1 MGDRADP
8 DPLQE
13 ILDELDSIRAR
24 KMELLVQVS
33 AILREIIGDV
43 PPRPTIRLTLR
54 GPREP
59 SHPRRCYRLP
69 PEPVPEEREF
79 VLDSIGNRL
88 QLGDCVCFTG
98 TARTR
103 ASTGRVTGWTGHIEV
118 PGPFIYI
125 ERDVPPGVRY
135 VGSRI
140 VHRKSHNVTLTD
152 KVLKPLRSPPVLRF
166 KFVSPLNLTSSLAH
180 SLILP

>member
-13 ILDELDSIRAR
+13 ILDKLDSIRAR
-24 KMELLVQVS
+24 ERELLVQVS

-59 SHPRRCYRLP
+59 SHPRRRYRHP
-69 PEPVPEEREF
+69 PVPVPEERDF

-88 QLGDCVCFTG
+88 QLGDRVRFTG

-103 ASTGRVTGWTGHIEV
+103 PGTGRVTGWTGHIEV
-118 PGPFIYI
+118 PDPFIYI
-125 ERDVPPGVRY
+125 QRDVPTGTRY
-135 VGSRI
+135 VGSCI
-140 VHRKSHNVTLTD
+140 VHRKSHNVTLIGCQG
-152 KVLKPLRSPPVLRF
+152 S
-166 KFVSPLNLTSSLAH
+166 
-180 SLILP
+180 

>member
-24 KMELLVQVS
+24 ERELLVQVS

-43 PPRPTIRLTLR
+43 PPPPTIRLTLR

-59 SHPRRCYRLP
+59 SHPRRRYRHP
-69 PEPVPEEREF
+69 PVPVPEEHEF

-88 QLGDCVCFTG
+88 
-98 TARTR
+98 
-103 ASTGRVTGWTGHIEV
+103 
-118 PGPFIYI
+118 
-125 ERDVPPGVRY
+125 
-135 VGSRI
+135 
-140 VHRKSHNVTLTD
+140 
-152 KVLKPLRSPPVLRF
+152 
-166 KFVSPLNLTSSLAH
+166 
-180 SLILP
+180 